1 MIDQES
7 IEEHLCELAAID
19 DRIKKLWGLV
29 GTPEFNIRESG
40 CAALIKIIIEQ
51 QVSTK
56 AANAIWNRLVAEGFI
71 SNPLKFTSESGQTL
85 RELGLSRQKVSYCR
99 NIVSLS
105 SSGDFKFDDLNK
117 MSDQDAITTLVSLKG
132 IGLWSAE
139 IYLIFVL
146 GRQDIIPADDLALL
160 IAAGRYFDNGERWPS
175 KLLRSESEKWKP
187 WRSVATWYFWRSLD
201 PIPVEY

>member
-71 SNPLKFTSESGQTL
+71 SNPLKFT
-85 RELGLSRQKVSYCR
+85 LS
-99 NIVSLS
+99 
-105 SSGDFKFDDLNK
+105 
-117 MSDQDAITTLVSLKG
+117 
-132 IGLWSAE
+132 
-139 IYLIFVL
+139 LIH
-146 GRQDIIPADDLALL
+146 I
-160 IAAGRYFDNGERWPS
+160 
-175 KLLRSESEKWKP
+175 
-187 WRSVATWYFWRSLD
+187 
-201 PIPVEY
+201 